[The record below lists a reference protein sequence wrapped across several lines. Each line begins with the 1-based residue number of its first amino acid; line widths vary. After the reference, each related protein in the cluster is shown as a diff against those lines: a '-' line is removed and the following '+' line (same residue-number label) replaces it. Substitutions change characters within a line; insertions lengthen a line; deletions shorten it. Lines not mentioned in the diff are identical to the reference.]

1 MPKPRSR
8 TLSLEGQE
16 LFNLALDNNSNQVQH
31 RVCLKAMLYNLF
43 TSDFDEKLDKS
54 KFTFRDGTYSLYS
67 YLKDEDPKKIP
78 DFFNNAVTN
87 LVYLILITDGK
98 VNNIRNVK
106 KNVYFYY
113 CLAEEAFKLGDHN
126 TVILIKAALDNIAIR
141 RLKLKKTKKEKR
153 LDKLFSDSYGS
164 FINCN
169 SNHLKAILE
178 AKDYQKFLPS
188 IVVLLMHLN
197 KTKEYAKCYEKL
209 GKFPKDLQEKHD
221 ELQGVVDSLYEKYKG
236 FKQTLLE
243 LYKKN
248 PSQNMYFENKDM
260 KTMSVKLFEL
270 SCKIK
275 N

>member
-16 LFNLALDNNSNQVQH
+16 LFNLALDENKNDVQH
-31 RVCLKAMLYNLF
+31 RFCLKSMLYNLF
-43 TSDFDEKLDKS
+43 TTDFDEKIDKS
-54 KFTFRDGTYSLYS
+54 KFSFRDGTYSLYS
-67 YLKDEDPKKIP
+67 YLKHDDLKKIP

-98 VNNIRNVK
+98 LNNLRNVK

-113 CLAEEAFKLGDHN
+113 SLAEEAFKLGDHN

-153 LDKLFSDSYGS
+153 LDKLFKDTYGN
-164 FINCN
+164 FMNCN
-169 SNHLKAILE
+169 ATHLKAILSV
-178 AKDYQKFLPS
+178 KDYHNFLPS
-188 IVVLLMHLN
+188 IIVLLMHLN
-197 KTKEYAKCYEKL
+197 KTKEYAKCYQKI
-209 GKFPKDLQEKHD
+209 GKFPK
-221 ELQGVVDSLYEKYKG
+221 ELQKKHGELQLIVDNLYEKYKG
-236 FKQTLLE
+236 FKSTLIE

-248 PSQNMYFENKDM
+248 PSEYDSFKEMNMKQM
-260 KTMSVKLFEL
+260 GVKLFEL
-270 SCKIK
+270 SCQIK